1 MLNNYFYTYVVEIVE
16 IEDIKEEVDVED
28 QSGGDQQKIKEEVV
42 NVEQV
47 SHCVHWC
54 MNPVLLD
61 RLIEAKFQITPHVK
75 SVIILKVEIF
85 KLRT

>member
-1 MLNNYFYTYVVEIVE
+1 MLNNFFHTYVVEIVE
-16 IEDIKEEVDVED
+16 IEDIKEEEVED

-61 RLIEAKFQITPHVK
+61 RLIEASFQITPHVK
-75 SVIILKVEIF
+75 SVMILKLEIF

>member
-1 MLNNYFYTYVVEIVE
+1 MLNNFFHTYVVEIVE
-16 IEDIKEEVDVED
+16 IEDVKEEEVED

-61 RLIEAKFQITPHVK
+61 RLIEA
-75 SVIILKVEIF
+75 
-85 KLRT
+85 

>member
-1 MLNNYFYTYVVEIVE
+1 MLNNYFHTYVVEIVE
-16 IEDIKEEVDVED
+16 IEDIKEEEVED

-54 MNPVLLD
+54 MNPVLLVC
-61 RLIEAKFQITPHVK
+61 LIEA
-75 SVIILKVEIF
+75 
-85 KLRT
+85 

>member
-1 MLNNYFYTYVVEIVE
+1 MLNNFFHTYVVEIVE
-16 IEDIKEEVDVED
+16 IEDIKEEEVED

-54 MNPVLLD
+54 INPVLLD
-61 RLIEAKFQITPHVK
+61 QLIEAKFQITPHVK
-75 SVIILKVEIF
+75 SVMILKVEIF

>member
-1 MLNNYFYTYVVEIVE
+1 MLNNFFHTYVVEIVE
-16 IEDIKEEVDVED
+16 IEDIKEEEVED

-61 RLIEAKFQITPHVK
+61 RIMEAKFQITPHVK
-75 SVIILKVEIF
+75 SVMILKLEIF

>member
-1 MLNNYFYTYVVEIVE
+1 MLNNYFHTYVVEIVE
-16 IEDIKEEVDVED
+16 IEDIKEEEVED

-42 NVEQV
+42 NVKQV

-61 RLIEAKFQITPHVK
+61 RIMEAKFQITPHVK
-75 SVIILKVEIF
+75 SVMILKLEIF

>member
-1 MLNNYFYTYVVEIVE
+1 MVNNYFHTYVVEIVE
-16 IEDIKEEVDVED
+16 IEDIKEEEVED

-61 RLIEAKFQITPHVK
+61 RIMEAKFQITPHVK
-75 SVIILKVEIF
+75 SVMILKLEIF

>member
-1 MLNNYFYTYVVEIVE
+1 MLNNYFHTYVVEIVE
-16 IEDIKEEVDVED
+16 IEDIKEEEVED

-61 RLIEAKFQITPHVK
+61 RIMEAKFQITPHVK
-75 SVIILKVEIF
+75 SVMILKLEIF

>member
-1 MLNNYFYTYVVEIVE
+1 MLNNYFHTYVVEIVE
-16 IEDIKEEVDVED
+16 IEDIKEEEVED

-47 SHCVHWC
+47 SHCGHWC

-61 RLIEAKFQITPHVK
+61 RLIEA
-75 SVIILKVEIF
+75 
-85 KLRT
+85 

>member
-1 MLNNYFYTYVVEIVE
+1 MLNNYFHTYVVEIVE
-16 IEDIKEEVDVED
+16 IEDIKEEEVED

-42 NVEQV
+42 KVEQV

-61 RLIEAKFQITPHVK
+61 RIMEAKFQITPHVK
-75 SVIILKVEIF
+75 SVMILKLEIF

>member
-1 MLNNYFYTYVVEIVE
+1 MLNNYFHTNVVEIVE
-16 IEDIKEEVDVED
+16 IEDIKEEEVED

-61 RLIEAKFQITPHVK
+61 RIMEAKFQITPHVK
-75 SVIILKVEIF
+75 SVMILKLEIF

>member
-1 MLNNYFYTYVVEIVE
+1 MLNNYFHTYVVEIVE
-16 IEDIKEEVDVED
+16 IEDIKEEEVED

-61 RLIEAKFQITPHVK
+61 RIMEAKFQITPHVK
-75 SVIILKVEIF
+75 SVMILKLEIF
-85 KLRT
+85 KLRI

>member
-1 MLNNYFYTYVVEIVE
+1 MLNNYFHTYVVEIVE
-16 IEDIKEEVDVED
+16 IEDIKEEEVED
-28 QSGGDQQKIKEEVV
+28 QSGGDQLKIKEEVV

-61 RLIEAKFQITPHVK
+61 RIMEAKFQITPHVK
-75 SVIILKVEIF
+75 SVMILKLEIF

>member
-1 MLNNYFYTYVVEIVE
+1 MLNNYFHTYVVEIVE
-16 IEDIKEEVDVED
+16 IEDIKEEEVED

-61 RLIEAKFQITPHVK
+61 RIMEAKFQITSHVK
-75 SVIILKVEIF
+75 SVMILKLEIF

>member
-1 MLNNYFYTYVVEIVE
+1 MLNNFFHTYVVEIVE
-16 IEDIKEEVDVED
+16 IEDIKEEEVED

-54 MNPVLLD
+54 MNPVLLV
-61 RLIEAKFQITPHVK
+61 RLIEA
-75 SVIILKVEIF
+75 
-85 KLRT
+85 

>member
-1 MLNNYFYTYVVEIVE
+1 MLNNYFHTYAVEIVE
-16 IEDIKEEVDVED
+16 IEDIKEEEVED

-61 RLIEAKFQITPHVK
+61 RIMEAKFQITPHVK
-75 SVIILKVEIF
+75 SVMILKLEIF

>member
-1 MLNNYFYTYVVEIVE
+1 MLNNYFHTYVVEIVE
-16 IEDIKEEVDVED
+16 IEDIKEEEVED

-54 MNPVLLD
+54 MNPVLLV
-61 RLIEAKFQITPHVK
+61 RLIEA
-75 SVIILKVEIF
+75 
-85 KLRT
+85 

>member
-1 MLNNYFYTYVVEIVE
+1 MLNNFFHTYVVEIVE
-16 IEDIKEEVDVED
+16 IEDIKEEEVED

-42 NVEQV
+42 SVEQV

-61 RLIEAKFQITPHVK
+61 RLIEA
-75 SVIILKVEIF
+75 
-85 KLRT
+85 